1 MKKFLYAVIIVLAI
15 AILADRLLK
24 VYEKTEAARETGL
37 QRSANPVLTAKQL
50 EDYAAAAEYR
60 LMPYMV
66 FGLKPNFRS
75 DTVNVNSLGLR
86 GGEIKKKKE
95 SCYRIVVIGGSAVFG
110 GSVPGD
116 EMTFC
121 GLLEKDLKIKYGKNI
136 EVINAG
142 VPAFISMQELILLE
156 DKIIAMEP
164 DMIVIFD
171 GFNDVLTILKREKR
185 PNYPWWFSEIE
196 RIYYKS
202 ITKLFLE
209 KRLQK
214 YRPTKH
220 ILKWINK
227 MKEKTRETRYDI
239 NTEQIAFYRRNLD
252 LMCHL
257 AGSYGIKVVLV
268 FQPVIMYKEFASPA
282 EREMISSLDQDY
294 LEALVKMCDLAKVSM
309 REVAR
314 DNNVSFIDGTKFFN
328 GSKEYIFIDEVHF
341 NQRGN
346 KIVADLLADRI
357 FLEAPGKK

>member
-1 MKKFLYAVIIVLAI
+1 MKKFLYIVIIVLVVAI
-15 AILADRLLK
+15 ASDRLLK
-24 VYEKTEAARETGL
+24 VYEKMEAAKEVEVLR
-37 QRSANPVLTAKQL
+37 RVNPVLTAKQYD
-50 EDYAAAAEYR
+50 DYARATQFR
-60 LMPYMV
+60 LAPYTV
-66 FGLKPNFRS
+66 FGMKPNFKS
-75 DTVNVNSLGLR
+75 DTVNINSLGLR
-86 GGEIKKKKE
+86 GAEIKKKKE

-121 GLLEKDLKIKYGKNI
+121 GLLEKDLKSKYGKDV

-156 DKIIAMEP
+156 DKIIALEP
-164 DMIVIFD
+164 DMVIIFD
-171 GFNDVLTILKREKR
+171 GFNDCLTILKREKR

-202 ITKLFLE
+202 ISKLFME
-209 KRLQK
+209 KRLKK

-227 MKEKTRETRYDI
+227 RKVRAKEKRYDI
-239 NTEQIAFYRRNLD
+239 SREQIAFYGRNLD

-268 FQPVIMYKEFASPA
+268 FQPVIMYKDP
-282 EREMISSLDQDY
+282 ISSTERDIINSLEPNYLDA
-294 LEALVKMCDLAKVSM
+294 LEKMCGLARDAM
-309 REVAR
+309 RKVAR
-314 DNNVSFIDGTKFFN
+314 DNNVPFIDGTRFFD
-328 GSKEYIFIDEVHF
+328 GSKEDIFIDEVHF

-346 KIVADLLADRI
+346 RIVASSLADRI
-357 FLEAPGKK
+357 SSEKSGKK